1 MFTRVETDSEAGEGS
16 TARTGATGTAEAF
29 GERLHAEA
37 LTRGLLHG
45 ELVVLLG
52 DGAHWTR
59 NMAAP
64 SPLSL
69 VSSTSAVR
77 GNTPPGETGPDARNG
92 RGGAGYLRRILSYF
106 PRKRMD
112 AEIERFNNHTERTR
126 YAEFRARGLLVGS
139 RLIEAG
145 CKNIIAARLK
155 KPGARWPVR
164 GANDIIA
171 LRCTLA
177 SSRFEDHWARRATG

>member
-1 MFTRVETDSEAGEGS
+1 MFTRVETDSEGVEGS

-77 GNTPPGETGPDARNG
+77 GNTTGPDARNG
-92 RGGAGYLRRILSYF
+92 QTGSERERRVIS
-106 PRKRMD
+106 
-112 AEIERFNNHTERTR
+112 
-126 YAEFRARGLLVGS
+126 
-139 RLIEAG
+139 
-145 CKNIIAARLK
+145 AA
-155 KPGARWPVR
+155 
-164 GANDIIA
+164 
-171 LRCTLA
+171 
-177 SSRFEDHWARRATG
+177 S